1 MSCDPQAF
9 ASRHPPEEHP
19 LPSARTAAANRD
31 PVRFET
37 ALAESVSLPNGRG
50 TNFGDLLRHD

>member
-1 MSCDPQAF
+1 M
-9 ASRHPPEEHP
+9 
-19 LPSARTAAANRD
+19 PSARTAAANRD